1 MEATAED
8 MKFRSRST
16 TIVNPGWRAVF
27 ARKEDAEKDETEAN
41 KGTARFAEGEQIPV
55 TGYGTAQRKTM
66 PKPLYTEATLL
77 AAMETCGRNI
87 TDEKAK
93 EAMKLWRPAV
103 GTSPMRRQ
111 KRR

>member
-41 KGTARFAEGEQIPV
+41 KG
-55 TGYGTAQRKTM
+55 YGT
-66 PKPLYTEATLL
+66 L
-77 AAMETCGRNI
+77 
-87 TDEKAK
+87 
-93 EAMKLWRPAV
+93 
-103 GTSPMRRQ
+103 RRG
-111 KRR
+111 